1 MGNKDDRDEGETK
14 RLSDV
19 VLRRMLS
26 TPAAVVASKKR
37 KAPKK
42 AKRVK

>member
-1 MGNKDDRDEGETK
+1 MRQNDQRSDAETK

-19 VLRRMLS
+19 VLRRMLRMP
-26 TPAAVVASKKR
+26 PAKKQR
-37 KAPKK
+37 KAPKT